1 MTTQKQKYELLAPI
15 FYRKKRAKVGEQV
28 ELTDEEAKRLCLQGA
43 IALKPVKETTPKAK
57 PKDPEPEPKPEGK
70 TEEKVEAKPPKKES

>member
-1 MTTQKQKYELLAPI
+1 MSKQKYELLSPI
-15 FYRKKRAKVGEQV
+15 LYGGKRTEAGKQV
-28 ELTDEEAKRLCLQGA
+28 DLTDEEAKRLCLQGA